1 MGGTTGCI
9 DSRLI
14 WVNCSLPHLL
24 QTPVFCRRKQ
34 TSCIELKYANRPLA
48 RKGHVTIASLKQQVG
63 ILLLPKIDRTHKSYL
78 THKICKEMHL
88 REISYGTLI
97 FQQSNMICMG
107 RIVGGH
113 TLALQHG
120 GQNYFFLKSCQM
132 FDGYVQ
138 CAINV
143 TTSSFNIFL
152 EV

>member
-63 ILLLPKIDRTHKSYL
+63 ILLLPKIDRTHKNFL
-78 THKICKEMHL
+78 TPDISEEMHL
-88 REISYGTLI
+88 REIFYGTLI
-97 FQQSNMICMG
+97 FQQSSMIYIG
-107 RIVGGH
+107 RYVVRH
-113 TLALQHG
+113 TLALKLG
-120 GQNYFFLKSCQM
+120 GQNHFLLISC
-132 FDGYVQ
+132 
-138 CAINV
+138 
-143 TTSSFNIFL
+143 
-152 EV
+152 